1 MNCKFCGK
9 ELVENAA
16 FCPECGKSVTEEVE
30 ATVENAATS
39 EVVEQT
45 KEVITKA
52 KKKIGF
58 STICLIVGTFLIFVG
73 FLRLMDSSVSISSTS
88 FGADFYTY
96 TYKGIV
102 ACAEM
107 LGKIN
112 KTLSWCLIAIGAL
125 IDIKAIMESR
135 KSK

>member
-9 ELVENAA
+9 ELAENVA
-16 FCPECGKSVTEEVE
+16 FCPECGKSTAETETVTENVVTTE
-30 ATVENAATS
+30 A
-39 EVVEQT
+39 VEQT

-52 KKKIGF
+52 KKKINF
-58 STICLIVGTFLIFVG
+58 NTICLIVGTLLILIG
-73 FLRLMDSSVSISSTS
+73 FIRLMDSSVSISSTS

-96 TYKGIV
+96 AYKGIV

-112 KTLSWCLIAIGAL
+112 KTLSWCLISIGAM
-125 IDIKAIMESR
+125 IDIKAIRENR